1 MVTILKL
8 NIALIFRL
16 VSLLILSFINFN
28 CSSTELLRDNV
39 LLNEL
44 STDRG
49 LELLGIEKYERNL
62 NFISF
67 KYYLRTEL
75 KDKLYDI
82 ELNSANLDTIFI
94 DTSLVEY
101 SLIVEL
107 MYRDIGLRKF
117 KSAYVNGEYTEEVY
131 STVRKVSECSKY
143 SIICTYDVQLEIFIP
158 TIDFLNFN
166 STGSKVNMTTDST
179 SIAYSKIQLFISPEQ
194 FREQFIYSRLYEHYM
209 IWNQN

>member
-1 MVTILKL
+1 M
-8 NIALIFRL
+8 FRL
-16 VSLLILSFINFN
+16 VSLLILSSIIFN
-28 CSSTELLRDNV
+28 CSSTELLRDKV

-49 LELLGIEKYERNL
+49 LELLGIEKYERNF
-62 NFISF
+62 NFISL

-82 ELNSANLDTIFI
+82 ELTSTNLDTIFI

-101 SLIVEL
+101 SLIVESK
-107 MYRDIGLRKF
+107 YRDIGLRKF
-117 KSAYVNGEYTEEVY
+117 ESAYIDGEYTEEVY
-131 STVRKVSECSKY
+131 STVKKVSECSMY
-143 SIICTYDVQLEIFIP
+143 SINCTYDVQLEIFIP
-158 TIDFLNFN
+158 TVDFLNFN

-194 FREQFIYSRLYEHYM
+194 VREQFIYSRLYEYYM
-209 IWNQN
+209 VWNRN